1 MTHMTIVFVVVVL
14 VVAFAAPAVS
24 SSTTQRDFC
33 NAQTYV
39 VLVPVVVFDIAAT
52 RRSVGPL
59 NN

>member
-1 MTHMTIVFVVVVL
+1 MTHMTIVFVVVV
-14 VVAFAAPAVS
+14 VGFAAPAVS